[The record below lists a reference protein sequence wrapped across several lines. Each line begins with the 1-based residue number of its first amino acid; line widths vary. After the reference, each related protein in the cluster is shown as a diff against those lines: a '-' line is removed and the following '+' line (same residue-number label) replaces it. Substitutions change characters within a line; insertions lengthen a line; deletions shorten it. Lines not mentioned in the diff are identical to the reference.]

1 MGKRLRKAALL
12 EEITV
17 ERAALD
23 AAIASLSSR
32 EMTRAGVTPGGR
44 SVKDI
49 LAHVVDWQ
57 DRTLGW
63 YEAGHR
69 GEKPAVPGEGFTLR
83 ELPLLNQMIWRRH
96 RRRSLKAVL
105 DEYRA
110 YHQRMLDLIDAV
122 DENDMVTLNRWSWTG
137 PSWTLSDYIRAQTAS
152 HYRWARKHIRRWDR
166 ARSTGSS
173 APKRSSPKGRT

>member
-12 EEITV
+12 EEIV
-17 ERAALD
+17 IERAALD
-23 AAIASLSSR
+23 DAIASLGPR
-32 EMTRAGVTPGGR
+32 DMTRAGVTPGGW

-49 LAHVVDWQ
+49 IAHVVDWQ

-63 YEAGHR
+63 YEAGLR
-69 GEKPAVPGEGFTLR
+69 GERPAVPGDGFTMR
-83 ELPLLNQMIWRRH
+83 ELPLLNQAIWRRH

-105 DEYRA
+105 DDYRA
-110 YHQRMLDLIDAV
+110 YHQRMLVLIDAV

-152 HYRWARKHIRRWDR
+152 HYRWARKHIRRWSR
-166 ARSTGSS
+166 TRSTDTSGP
-173 APKRSSPKGRT
+173 A

>member
-57 DRTLGW
+57 DRTPWLVRGRPQRR
-63 YEAGHR
+63 EAR
-69 GEKPAVPGEGFTLR
+69 
-83 ELPLLNQMIWRRH
+83 
-96 RRRSLKAVL
+96 
-105 DEYRA
+105 
-110 YHQRMLDLIDAV
+110 
-122 DENDMVTLNRWSWTG
+122 
-137 PSWTLSDYIRAQTAS
+137 
-152 HYRWARKHIRRWDR
+152 R
-166 ARSTGSS
+166 AR
-173 APKRSSPKGRT
+173 

>member
-1 MGKRLRKAALL
+1 MGKRLRKEDLL

-23 AAIASLSSR
+23 EAIASLSQR
-32 EMTRAGVTPGGR
+32 EMTRAGVTPGGW

-63 YEAGHR
+63 YEAGLK
-69 GEKPAVPGEGFTLR
+69 GEKPAVPGDGFTMR

-105 DEYRA
+105 EDYRK
-110 YHQRMLDLIDAV
+110 YHERMLELIDAV
-122 DENDMVTLNRWSWTG
+122 DEDDMVTLNRWSWTG

-152 HYRWARKHIRRWDR
+152 HYRWARKHVRRWSR
-166 ARSTGSS
+166 ACSM
-173 APKRSSPKGRT
+173 GRPPA